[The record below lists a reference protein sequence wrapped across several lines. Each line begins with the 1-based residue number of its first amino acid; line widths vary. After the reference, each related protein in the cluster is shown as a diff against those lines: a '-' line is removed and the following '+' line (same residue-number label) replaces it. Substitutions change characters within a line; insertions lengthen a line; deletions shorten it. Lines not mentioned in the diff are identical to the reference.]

1 MNKWLNTEFSV
12 KQGEKNGAAVHSSE
26 QTSSVL
32 AVFTVARKYSAGG
45 IRREGGAFLP
55 FAACFL
61 NYTTQG
67 ISIGGETRPAAYLIC
82 P

>member
-1 MNKWLNTEFSV
+1 M
-12 KQGEKNGAAVHSSE
+12 H
-26 QTSSVL
+26 SSVL
-32 AVFTVARKYSAGG
+32 AVLTVARKNSARG

-61 NYTTQG
+61 NYTAQA
-67 ISIGGETRPAAYLIC
+67 ISIGGKTRPAAYLIS